1 MTTPVGTIPSPTP
14 IGQVP
19 GTPPAAASTA
29 PGSTAMDKDMF
40 LKLLV
45 AQMRYQDPSNP
56 ADSTAF
62 VAQSAQFTQVEK
74 LDALVTG
81 QQQLLGAQLMLG
93 ASALIGR
100 TVVYT
105 GVDGKDATGPVSSVS
120 FAGSNPTVRVGD
132 KDVPLSS
139 VTEVRS
145 TAGQT
150 G

>member
-1 MTTPVGTIPSPTP
+1 MTTPVVSTPTP
-14 IGQVP
+14 LSQMLGGQA
-19 GTPPAAASTA
+19 GTTTTS
-29 PGSTAMDKDMF
+29 GSTALGKDTF

-45 AQMRYQDPSNP
+45 AQLRYQDPSNP
-56 ADSTAF
+56 ADGTAF
-62 VAQSAQFTQVEK
+62 VAQTAQFTQVEK

-100 TVVYT
+100 TVTYT
-105 GVDGKDATGPVSSVS
+105 GTDGTDVAGPVSSVS

-139 VTEVRS
+139 VKEVRS
-145 TAGQT
+145 TTGQT

>member
-1 MTTPVGTIPSPTP
+1 MTTPAVSTPTP
-14 IGQVP
+14 FSQLLGAQP
-19 GTPPAAASTA
+19 GTTTTG
-29 PGSTAMDKDMF
+29 GSTALGKDTF

-45 AQMRYQDPSNP
+45 AQLRYQDPSNP
-56 ADSTAF
+56 ADGTAF
-62 VAQSAQFTQVEK
+62 VAQTAQFTQVEK

-100 TVVYT
+100 TVGYT
-105 GVDGKDATGPVSSVS
+105 GADGKDAAGPVSSVS

-139 VTEVRS
+139 VKEVRS
-145 TAGQT
+145 TTGQT